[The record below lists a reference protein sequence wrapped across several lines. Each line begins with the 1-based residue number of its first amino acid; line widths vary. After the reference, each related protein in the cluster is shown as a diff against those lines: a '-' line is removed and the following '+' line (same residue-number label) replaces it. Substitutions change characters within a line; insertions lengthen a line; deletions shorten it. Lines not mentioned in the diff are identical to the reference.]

1 MKKYIITA
9 PLMAFIF
16 FTSCSLQ
23 GNKERKN
30 QEFNG
35 LDKSSMDMIYYP
47 DGFAYKKTFKNLSG
61 DSIVARIIFGRP
73 KKNNREVFGEMVPYG
88 KVWRTGAN
96 EATEFT
102 AYQDLIFGTD
112 TLSAGTYTLYTIPE
126 EHQWTIIFSNH
137 LNVWGA
143 YKYDIKEDAL
153 RITQKVVPSSEI
165 IEVFSMRFEN
175 TESNKVLLKLAWDE
189 TKVEIPFSH

>member
-1 MKKYIITA
+1 A
-9 PLMAFIF
+9 PLIAFIF

-23 GNKERKN
+23 GNKEQKN

-47 DGFAYKKTFKNLSG
+47 DGFAYKKTFKDFSG

-102 AYQDLIFGTD
+102 AYQNLIFGAD

-153 RITQKVVPSSEI
+153 RITQKVVLSSEI

-175 TESNKVLLKLAWDE
+175 TENNKALLKLAWDQ

>member
-1 MKKYIITA
+1 MKKYTITA
-9 PLMAFIF
+9 PLLAFVF
-16 FTSCSLQ
+16 FTSCSYQ

-30 QEFNG
+30 QEFKG
-35 LDKSSMDMIYYP
+35 LDKSSMDMVYCP
-47 DGFAYKKTFKNLSG
+47 DGYAYKKTFKDLSG

-73 KKNNREVFGEMVPYG
+73 KKNNRKIFGEMVPYG

-102 AYQDLIFGTD
+102 AYRDLIFGSD
-112 TLSAGTYTLYTIPE
+112 TLFEGTYTLYTIPE
-126 EHQWTIIFSNH
+126 VDQWTIIFSNNI
-137 LNVWGA
+137 NVWGA
-143 YKYDIKEDAL
+143 YKYDIKKDAL
-153 RITQKVVPSSEI
+153 RITQKAVPSAEI

-175 TESNKVLLKLAWDE
+175 IKNNKTLLKLAWDQ